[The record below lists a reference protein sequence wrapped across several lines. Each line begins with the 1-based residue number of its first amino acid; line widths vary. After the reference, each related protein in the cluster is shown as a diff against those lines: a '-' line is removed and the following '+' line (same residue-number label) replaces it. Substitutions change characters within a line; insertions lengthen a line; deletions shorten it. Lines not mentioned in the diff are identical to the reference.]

1 MLSSMFAAL
10 VLTACGSACAASLVT
25 AAVVLR
31 RGCDQGATI
40 TDEQILAHEIRT
52 PLSLI
57 KGAAELLSQESD
69 PHKCERL
76 VATIGANST
85 RAIEVAESF
94 LLQAKLNSGS
104 VKLQVSQCD
113 VRGLVRS
120 TAQELRAMSEVPIVV
135 DDPGDPLVVDGDA
148 QLLRHALWNVLN
160 NAARYAGSDSDI
172 VVGVEESATG
182 VIVTVADYGPGMT
195 SRQRRDMFVP
205 FAQFGQAHTQA
216 QSTTAVP
223 SGAGLGM
230 AITQKIVQLHRGSV
244 LVDSIADHG
253 TSVLITLPR
262 TYYA

>member
-1 MLSSMFAAL
+1 MFAAL

-25 AAVVLR
+25 AAVVRR
-31 RGCDQGATI
+31 RGCDQGSTI

-57 KGAAELLSQESD
+57 KGAAELLDQESD
-69 PHKCERL
+69 PHKCKRL

-104 VKLQVSQCD
+104 VKLQVSPCD

-135 DDPGDPLVVDGDA
+135 DDPGDPLVIDGDA

-182 VIVTVADYGPGMT
+182 AIVTVADYGPGMT
-195 SRQRRDMFVP
+195 ARQRRDMFVP
-205 FAQFGQAHTQA
+205 FAQFGQAHTQT
-216 QSTTAVP
+216 QSTTGVP

-244 LVDSIADHG
+244 LVDSIANHG

>member
-1 MLSSMFAAL
+1 MFAAL

-25 AAVVLR
+25 AAVVRR
-31 RGCDQGATI
+31 RGCDQGSTI

-57 KGAAELLSQESD
+57 KGAAELLDQESD

-135 DDPGDPLVVDGDA
+135 DDPGDPLVIDGDA

-216 QSTTAVP
+216 QSTAAVP

>member
-1 MLSSMFAAL
+1 
-10 VLTACGSACAASLVT
+10 
-25 AAVVLR
+25 
-31 RGCDQGATI
+31 
-40 TDEQILAHEIRT
+40 
-52 PLSLI
+52 
-57 KGAAELLSQESD
+57 
-69 PHKCERL
+69 
-76 VATIGANST
+76 
-85 RAIEVAESF
+85 
-94 LLQAKLNSGS
+94 
-104 VKLQVSQCD
+104 
-113 VRGLVRS
+113 
-120 TAQELRAMSEVPIVV
+120 MSEVPIVV
-135 DDPGDPLVVDGDA
+135 DDPGDPLVIDGDA

-205 FAQFGQAHTQA
+205 FAQFGQAHAQA
-216 QSTTAVP
+216 QSTTGVP

>member
-31 RGCDQGATI
+31 RGCGQGATI

-57 KGAAELLSQESD
+57 KGAAELLGQESD

-104 VKLQVSQCD
+104 VKLQVAQCD

-135 DDPGDPLVVDGDA
+135 DDPGDPLMIDGDA

-216 QSTTAVP
+216 QSTAAVP

>member
-1 MLSSMFAAL
+1 MFAAL
-10 VLTACGSACAASLVT
+10 VLTACASACVASLVT
-25 AAVVLR
+25 AVVIR
-31 RGCDQGATI
+31 RRARGYTAAI

-57 KGAAELLSQESD
+57 KGAAELLGQETD
-69 PHKCERL
+69 PRKCERL
-76 VATIGANST
+76 AATIGANST

-104 VKLQVSQCD
+104 LTLQVSQCD

-135 DDPGDPLVVDGDA
+135 DDPGDPLMIDGDP

-172 VVGVEESATG
+172 VVGVEESSTG

-195 SRQRRDMFVP
+195 ARQRQNMFVP
-205 FAQFGQAHTQA
+205 FAQFGQE
-216 QSTTAVP
+216 QSQGQGPVGVP

-253 TSVLITLPR
+253 TSVLITLPKN
-262 TYYA
+262 YHA